1 MITFENGKLI
11 EGEYVQT
18 EAYTEDLD
26 GTKHYLKVP
35 KIEGT
40 TSMSAENLNKM
51 QKDLIEYRGEETIT
65 ARNMTEDMEF
75 TLSQNY
81 IVGNDSLK
89 LYLEG
94 ELLVNGV
101 HYKEGKLDGTSQL
114 GDETNRITLLSWGN
128 LSRDYNLTVVTTG
141 IY

>member
-1 MITFENGKLI
+1 MVTFENGQLVEGQFDLTKAYI
-11 EGEYVQT
+11 EI
-18 EAYTEDLD
+18 D
-26 GTKHYLKVP
+26 GVKHFLYVP
-35 KIEGT
+35 KISGT
-40 TSMSAENLNKM
+40 TPTSAENLNKM

-75 TLSQNY
+75 TLTKNY

-101 HYKEGKLDGTSQL
+101 HYKEGKLDGTSQP
-114 GDETNRITLLSWGN
+114 GDETNKVTLLSWGN
-128 LSRDYNLTVVTTG
+128 LSRDYNLTVITTG

>member
-1 MITFENGKLI
+1 MVTFENGQLVEGQFDLTKAYI
-11 EGEYVQT
+11 EI
-18 EAYTEDLD
+18 D
-26 GTKHYLKVP
+26 GTKHFLYVP
-35 KIEGT
+35 KISGT
-40 TSMSAENLNKM
+40 TPITAENLNKM

-81 IVGNDSLK
+81 IVGNDSLR

-94 ELLVNGV
+94 MLLQKDV
-101 HYKEGKLDGTSQL
+101 HYREGKLDGTSQD
-114 GDETNRITLLSWGN
+114 GDETNRVTLLSWGN